1 MNQTNRQP
9 ESSTDT
15 ALLEEFVRK
24 GSELAFTELVER
36 YLGLVL
42 GVARRRIGNETLAED
57 IAQATF
63 AILAR
68 KAAGLKATPTIAGWL
83 YRVTMIECTAAIR
96 RQLDQESKMKT
107 ITEQVRLEAD
117 GDSVWREKLPHLDEA
132 IDDLSPGDRDL
143 VLMRFWENK
152 SFREIGKALGKS
164 ETASQKQ
171 AERALGKLSSALS
184 QRGATISVAVLTAGL
199 GSNLASAAPVALA
212 ATISQSALAVAPAL
226 STTTLIL
233 KSIEAMTYAKTKT
246 ALAVAVIAAVPIGA
260 QWNANKALN
269 DRLAH
274 LESQQQVLTTA
285 SSEEPGSRKE
295 STPTATRNTTNQ
307 ASRGIRSTPEH
318 QPVNLAAEWR
328 KALAN
333 VDPLQRSLNIGKL
346 LANLTPENALEIADV
361 FSAAHKTG
369 ARYTSEHMMFIRAW
383 GAIDGSAAL
392 QHAVDTNGKTDG
404 SPIVL
409 AAMAGWASV
418 NPLAARDWAEALP
431 DGQNKEDILFGVLDG
446 WATLDLEAASRYIE
460 SRPRTQARNRTRQML
475 LERALM
481 TGGISGARDWFGKI
495 DGEGQNKM
503 YKQLAFDELT
513 TRMLDHDP
521 HATALWIKEQDGD
534 KHLAGRAIR
543 STARTL
549 ASANPED
556 ALEFVGSLQNMK
568 AGQVTGSFS
577 DIINEWAQ
585 ADPGA
590 AGGWLNEHPD
600 HPRHDV
606 MVNRYITTIS
616 DIEPETALQWAGT
629 IEEENRRR
637 NSQMVAAA
645 GLLAVEGDAAIPKLL
660 EAGLTKS
667 MIKAAPQHARLMKQ
681 YAGQERMQSIM
692 TVGEG
697 TVTFGARPAE
707 E

>member
-1 MNQTNRQP
+1 MTKPNCQP
-9 ESSTDT
+9 ESATD
-15 ALLEEFVRK
+15 AELLGKFAR
-24 GSELAFTELVER
+24 GRSESAFTELVER

-42 GVARRRIGNETLAED
+42 GVARRRVGNVSMAED

-83 YRVTMIECTAAIR
+83 YRVTMVECTAAIR
-96 RQLDQESKMKT
+96 RPRDQESKMKT

-143 VLMRFWENK
+143 VLMRFWEKK

-171 AERALGKLSSALS
+171 AERALEKLGSSLS
-184 QRGATISVAVLTAGL
+184 RRGATISVAVLTAGL
-199 GSNLASAAPVALA
+199 DTSLATAAPSVLA
-212 ATISQSALAVAPAL
+212 ATISQSALAAAPAL
-226 STTTLIL
+226 TTTTLIL

-260 QWNANKALN
+260 QWNANKALQA
-269 DRLAH
+269 RLTH
-274 LESQQQVLTTA
+274 LESQQNVQAIETNKSVGMRTKSTRTA
-285 SSEEPGSRKE
+285 RG
-295 STPTATRNTTNQ
+295 ATDQ
-307 ASRGIRSTPEH
+307 ASREMRSVPE
-318 QPVNLAAEWR
+318 NLPMNVAAEWR

-333 VDPLQRSLNIGKL
+333 VDPLQRSLSIGKL
-346 LANLTPENALEIADV
+346 LAGLTPENALEIADV
-361 FSAAHKTG
+361 FATAHKTG

-409 AAMAGWASV
+409 AAMAGWASA

-431 DGQNKEDILFGVLDG
+431 DGQDKEDILFGVLDG

-460 SRPRTQARNRTRQML
+460 SRPRTQARNRTRQLL

-481 TGGISGARDWFGKI
+481 TGGIPGARDWFGKI

-503 YKQLAFDELT
+503 YKQLAFDELA

-521 HATALWIKEQDGD
+521 QATALWIKEQDGD

-543 STARTL
+543 STARKL
-549 ASANPED
+549 ATGNPED
-556 ALEFVGSLQNMK
+556 ALQFVGSLENMK

-645 GLLAVEGDAAIPKLL
+645 GLLAIEGDGAIPKLL

-692 TVGEG
+692 SVGEG
-697 TVTFGARPAE
+697 TVTFGARPVE